1 MRSTFNILF
10 FIKKNE
16 VKRNGLCTIMVRI
29 TIEEF
34 IYNLGPRLISL
45 PDIGLQSM
53 EEQKVVQSMRI
64 R

>member
-29 TIEEF
+29 TIDRVYLQF
-34 IYNLGPRLISL
+34 STKTDIY
-45 PDIGLQSM
+45 
-53 EEQKVVQSMRI
+53 I
-64 R
+64 RYWITKHGRTKGCTKYAY

>member
-29 TIEEF
+29 TIDGVYLQF
-34 IYNLGPRLISL
+34 STKTDISTRYW
-45 PDIGLQSM
+45 ITKHGRT
-53 EEQKVVQSMRI
+53 KGCTKYAY
-64 R
+64 

>member
-1 MRSTFNILF
+1 MKLREMVFVQLWY
-10 FIKKNE
+10 
-16 VKRNGLCTIMVRI
+16 GLQLT
-29 TIEEF
+29 EF
-34 IYNLGPRLISL
+34 IYNLAPRLISL